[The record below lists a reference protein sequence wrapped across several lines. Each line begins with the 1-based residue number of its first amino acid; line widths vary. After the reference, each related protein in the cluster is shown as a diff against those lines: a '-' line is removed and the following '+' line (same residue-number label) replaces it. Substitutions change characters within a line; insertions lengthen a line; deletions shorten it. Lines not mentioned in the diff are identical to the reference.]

1 MDFGLVIATWL
12 HTVAFVI
19 AWGYYGILARFVL
32 PALKETAA
40 GPVLGTSLAAIERRA
55 MPFVLLTVVLFI
67 ATGSYLL
74 FTDPHYEGLG
84 NFGSTWATLMLVKHV
99 LVVALVG
106 VGVTVHF
113 LVEGVE
119 LAADDAA
126 RRAALRPLGLAAEA
140 ATVLGAVIVL
150 LTAAAQA
157 SV

>member
-32 PALKETAA
+32 PALKETTA
-40 GPVLGTSLAAIERRA
+40 GPVLGTSLAAIDRRA
-55 MPFVLLTVVLFI
+55 MPFVLLTVVLFL

-74 FTDPHYEGLG
+74 VTNPSYEGLG
-84 NFGSTWATLMLVKHV
+84 NFGSTWATLMLIKHGLIVV
-99 LVVALVG
+99 LIA

-113 LVEGVE
+113 MIDGVE

-126 RRAALRPLGLAAEA
+126 RRAGARRLGLAAEI

-157 SV
+157 TV